1 MKMGLRKQQNLLH
14 WLNKKLSS
22 FFSRFKPCAAT
33 TSWQEKVTRKFYW
46 PDRSSCVFFFFENPL
61 SPPFQYWSGN
71 FFTTGSFAVC
81 GNDRK
86 LG

>member
-14 WLNKKLSS
+14 WLNKNFLPFFLVSTMQPPPPGKKKSPVSS
-22 FFSRFKPCAAT
+22 IGPT
-33 TSWQEKVTRKFYW
+33 
-46 PDRSSCVFFFFENPL
+46 DHLVFFFVFGNPL

>member
-46 PDRSSCVFFFFENPL
+46 PDRSSCVFFFL
-61 SPPFQYWSGN
+61 KSIVTTVSILSGN